1 MECCSFHSQGLT
13 NIPFCVVVDILA
25 REARSLEVSCSYE
38 DIGETVEELSRE
50 LHKLSSSPKRYTE
63 HKCSRKGLN
72 GNVCRIYPS
81 AWKDAASLVSFLF
94 SWKVRLC
101 SGDIGNLS
109 SNLESKKNL
118 PEEEIKSLL
127 EKVLQWISMQDLCS
141 CWLWLFNNS
150 ITIAMDLPAER
161 REMNKVVHKN
171 ILQYFKNRKQVKLCP
186 SVLREI
192 QDVLLLGL
200 TDVWSAIRLQSR
212 ATLSITLDHLSV
224 DESLQLYFELVKV
237 CQNPD
242 HKWQTLAGAVE
253 AITVFLQKF
262 QKAGKISVE
271 EEKST
276 ETSSDT
282 FLLFGE
288 TCLKSLPDLIKSTL
302 PTFVYPLLSH
312 PQLDV
317 REGAIKAFSVFL
329 LRSEFQECQQ
339 TFTRVLSSLALA
351 METKDSNLLPKIG
364 NLDSCFSD
372 PYLVQS
378 LLGLGVF
385 LVKNLP
391 LELLLMEWSEVFR
404 IFLAYLSHPAC
415 SVRQVASEIFKFLVS
430 KDTTCPIVLKLVL
443 QGLAADWAVDIGR
456 LLTLETNCDTVEN
469 SQKSFTPA
477 WEWKEGRLLAYE
489 LILHFILQNHLAY
502 TFGPSSLQFSG
513 LDGRESS
520 CSQLQP
526 QRRHSLVPSKSLQ
539 IAAGLG
545 SEGRTTPI
553 GLNTILRQESPR
565 FKISKRQQSETSFN
579 KTKTSFSG
587 NFGTALKNSKQAS
600 EKRFLHSS
608 VIQQNSDDLHP
619 PNRQYQRRTSVS
631 PNLSFRSPLFQAEDL
646 SLLLLARHADGI
658 FDLDKYL
665 PYKLSGVMKLE
676 NPGYPNICSPRTSC
690 YRNSETSAIKMES
703 SWLKNIQCPPLIS
716 VIACIL
722 LQTVECLG
730 DGQWELQRMS
740 RQLLPL
746 LVEVIMWLD
755 VAVLSTFW
763 SVYLKSVPSIL
774 CYGACLTLQL
784 SLDKAEKLWQRHIQL
799 ASQYEISSSVKD
811 IVIVIDECL
820 EEHFSVLL
828 DLLNRQ
834 EVDKLSIINIVTL
847 LSVCCSKKLN
857 NEASFKA
864 VLTFLQRI
872 FLTAHGSTKLARFV
886 RAANSTATPFSLST
900 NRQMSLVGQF
910 GSRPVHP
917 FQVEKQVL
925 MEFHESLPAVFQ
937 NCDFPV
943 FLPIIPQ
950 LAYYLLTYIKVKDIW
965 TSLLLCLSALTDK
978 LPLFVPYA
986 EMTEKVMAISGLAVM
1001 EESKLIFLKVL
1012 DALQLRMVL
1021 DSALNLLPF
1030 TKGEKPLVIILK
1042 ATAARLKKIQNLEEI
1057 LEERYGDDIEHPSS
1071 IHSVQEVK
1079 TVDRDGSETS
1089 EIGSQ
1094 SSVSEEDSDWDSW
1107 SDDSNKEHLA
1117 VVEVI
1122 QYFLLGIKDLKLSE
1136 KYTSNLL
1143 CLEAVLNLLESWEK
1157 NILIQ
1162 LVTES

>member
-469 SQKSFTPA
+469 SQKSNVKNSSFTPA

-665 PYKLSGVMKLE
+665 PYK
-676 NPGYPNICSPRTSC
+676 
-690 YRNSETSAIKMES
+690 
-703 SWLKNIQCPPLIS
+703 
-716 VIACIL
+716 
-722 LQTVECLG
+722 
-730 DGQWELQRMS
+730 
-740 RQLLPL
+740 LLPL